1 MGCAEGV
8 EGFWRQ
14 GGART
19 RACGDTQFGSCVKA
33 AKKKVPRSRL
43 PHAAAPA
50 RPREGSP
57 LQPAAEE
64 EELLLGCI

>member
-1 MGCAEGV
+1 MRWAVQRGWRVFGV
-8 EGFWRQ
+8 RVS
-14 GGART
+14 ART
-19 RACGDTQFGSCVKA
+19 ARPATRSLARKSGE
-33 AKKKVPRSRL
+33 KKVPRRRL